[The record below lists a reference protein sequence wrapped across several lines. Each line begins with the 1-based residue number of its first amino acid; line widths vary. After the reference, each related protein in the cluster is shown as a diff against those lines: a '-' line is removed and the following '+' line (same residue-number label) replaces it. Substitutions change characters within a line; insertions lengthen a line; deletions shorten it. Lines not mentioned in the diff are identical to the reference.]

1 MAVKYY
7 EKTFEIGSFIG
18 YYNFGIVKL
27 QYTETG
33 QIGFIAGHTNLFT
46 TLPGHSEIADP
57 VGGGTCR

>member
-1 MAVKYY
+1 MKKHLRLAALLATTILVLSSCS
-7 EKTFEIGSFIG
+7 T
-18 YYNFGIVKL
+18 
-27 QYTETG
+27 

>member
-1 MAVKYY
+1 
-7 EKTFEIGSFIG
+7 
-18 YYNFGIVKL
+18 L

>member
-1 MAVKYY
+1 MKKHLRLAALLATTILVL
-7 EKTFEIGSFIG
+7 SSCS
-18 YYNFGIVKL
+18 
-27 QYTETG
+27 